1 MWQVALHPLQVKI
14 AAAAAAAAAAAVEK
28 NGGRSLLG

>member
-14 AAAAAAAAAAAVEK
+14 AAAAAAAAAAVEK